1 MMMSTMM
8 LFAAE
13 TAANGA
19 GTCGTGCPKHAI
31 AAVAGALVVGYL
43 IGFLMGRRG
52 GGKCKCAKKPQQ
64 PQQQR
69 KRERAEPR
77 PAPEPRAPIPA
88 GSVEIYVGNLSY
100 DLTEDQLRKEFEAFG
115 KVDTARVV
123 TNKYN
128 DKSKGF
134 GFVVMPN
141 RAEAEAA
148 IAAMSEKEVMG
159 RKMRV
164 NEARNTVK
172 DEA

>member
-1 MMMSTMM
+1 MMTSTMM
-8 LFAAE
+8 LFAQ
-13 TAANGA
+13 AAQSA
-19 GTCGTGCPKHAI
+19 GSCGGKCPAHAI
-31 AAVAGALVVGYL
+31 VALVAALAAGLL
-43 IGFLMGRRG
+43 IGFLLGRRG
-52 GGKCKCAKKPQQ
+52 GAKTCKCAKKAQPQQ
-64 PQQQR
+64 PPR

-77 PAPEPRAPIPA
+77 QPAEPRAPIPA

-100 DLTEDQLRKEFEAFG
+100 DLTEAQLRKEFEAFG
-115 KVDTARVV
+115 TVDTARVV

-141 RAEAEAA
+141 RPEAEAA

-172 DEA
+172 EEA

>member
-1 MMMSTMM
+1 MMMSSMM
-8 LFAAE
+8 LFAQ
-13 TAANGA
+13 AAQSSGS
-19 GTCGTGCPKHAI
+19 CGKCPTHAI
-31 AAVAGALVVGYL
+31 VAVVGALVVGYL
-43 IGFLMGRRG
+43 VGFLMGRRG
-52 GGKCKCAKKPQQ
+52 GSKCKCAKKAQQ
-64 PQQQR
+64 PQQLR
-69 KRERAEPR
+69 KRERAESR
-77 PAPEPRAPIPA
+77 PALEPRAPIPA

-100 DLTEDQLRKEFEAFG
+100 DLTEEQLRKEFEAFG

-172 DEA
+172 EEA